1 MPVTTPIAT
10 ALSRRRLLQGTAG
23 LVAAGISGQQAK
35 AAKELVVGFIYVGP
49 KDDYGYNQAHA
60 EAAAML
66 KKMPGVKIVEEEK
79 VPETD
84 DVSKTMESM
93 IQLDGAT
100 LLFPTS
106 FGYFDPYMLKT
117 AAKYKNIQFRH
128 CGGLWQK
135 DKHPMNTGSYFGY
148 IGMCQYLNGIAA
160 AHATKSKK
168 IGFVAAKPIPQV
180 LVNLNSFHL
189 GARSVDP
196 TITTSVIFTGE
207 WSMPVKEA
215 EATNSLADQGIDVL
229 TCHVDGPKVIMETAE
244 RRGIYACGYH
254 ADQSKLAPKGYLTG
268 AEWNWITVYKQFIV
282 DAQAGKPLPNFVRG
296 GLTEGFVKMS
306 AYGPGLSAAGRKNVD
321 TVKAEIMK
329 GGFSVFKG
337 PMKDN
342 KGNVV
347 IPAGKSFPET
357 AVELESMNYLVEG
370 INGAI
375 A

>member
-1 MPVTTPIAT
+1 MRQTRSSNPG
-10 ALSRRRLLQGTAG
+10 LSRRTMLTG
-23 LVAAGISGQQAK
+23 LGLGATTGLAITPA

-60 EAAAML
+60 EAAALL

-93 IQLDGAT
+93 IKLDGAT

-106 FGYFDPYMLKT
+106 FGYFDPYMLKM
-117 AAKYKNIQFRH
+117 AAKYKNVQFRH

-160 AHATKSKK
+160 AYATKSKK
-168 IGFVAAKPIPQV
+168 IGFIAAKPIPQV
-180 LVNLNSFHL
+180 LINVNSFAL

-196 TITTSVIFTGE
+196 SITTTVIFTGD

-215 EATNSLADQGIDVL
+215 EATNGLADQGIDVI

-244 RRGIYACGYH
+244 RRGIFACGYH

-268 AEWNWITVYKQFIV
+268 AEWNWITVYKQFIG
-282 DAQAGKPLPNFVRG
+282 DEEASKPLPNFVRG
-296 GLTEGFVKMS
+296 GLAENFVKMS
-306 AYGPGLSAAGRKNVD
+306 PYGPGLSAAGRKNVD
-321 TVKAEIMK
+321 QVKAEILK
-329 GGFSVFKG
+329 GGYSVFKG

-342 KGNVV
+342 KGNTV
-347 IPAGKSFPET
+347 IPAGKAYPET
-357 AVELESMNYLVEG
+357 AVELESLNYLVEG
-370 INGAI
+370 VNGAI

>member
-1 MPVTTPIAT
+1 MADGKS
-10 ALSRRRLLQGTAG
+10 ASFSRRTLLQG
-23 LVAAGISGQQAK
+23 AAVLSAAATLGVPEKAQ
-35 AAKELVVGFIYVGP
+35 AAKDLVVGFIYVGA

-60 EAAAML
+60 QAAAL
-66 KKMPGVKIVEEEK
+66 VKKMPGVKVVEEEK

-93 IQLDGAT
+93 IELDGAT

-128 CGGLWQK
+128 CGGLWKK
-135 DKHPMNTGSYFGY
+135 DKDPMNTGSYFGY

-180 LVNLNSFHL
+180 LININSFTL

-215 EATNSLADQGIDVL
+215 EATNSLIGQGIDVI
-229 TCHVDGPKVIMETAE
+229 TCHVDGPKVIMETSE
-244 RRGIYACGYH
+244 RRGIYVCGYH

-268 AEWNWITVYKQFIV
+268 AEWNWITVYRQFV
-282 DAQAGKPLPNFVRG
+282 DEMKAGKPLPNFVRG
-296 GLTEGFVKMS
+296 GLAEGFVKMS
-306 AYGPGLSAAGRKNVD
+306 PYGPALSAAGRKNVD

-337 PMKDN
+337 PLKDN

-347 IPAGKSFPET
+347 VPAGKAYPET
-357 AVELESMNYLVEG
+357 AIELESCNYLVEG
-370 INGAI
+370 VVGAI

>member
-1 MPVTTPIAT
+1 MRMGNSMAVTTTTRSSVSPGPI
-10 ALSRRRLLQGTAG
+10 SRRQLLQGTAG
-23 LVAAGISGQQAK
+23 LATVGLFGPQAL
-35 AAKELVVGFIYVGP
+35 AAKDLIVGFIYVGA

-66 KKMPGVKIVEEEK
+66 KKMPGIKIVEEEK

-93 IQLDGAT
+93 IELDGAS

-117 AAKYKNIQFRH
+117 AVKYKNIQFRH
-128 CGGLWQK
+128 CGGLWT
-135 DKHPMNTGSYFGY
+135 DKNPMNTGSYFGY

-168 IGFVAAKPIPQV
+168 IGFIAAKPIPQV
-180 LVNLNSFHL
+180 LINVNSFAL

-207 WSMPVKEA
+207 WSMPGKEA
-215 EATNSLADQGIDVL
+215 EAANSLAGQGFDAL

-244 RRGIYACGYH
+244 RRGIFACGYH
-254 ADQSKLAPKGYLTG
+254 ADQAKLAPKGYLTG
-268 AEWNWITVYKQFIV
+268 AEWNWITVYKQFIA
-282 DAQAGKPLPNFVRG
+282 DAQAGKTIPNFTRG
-296 GLTEGFVKMS
+296 GLAEGFVKMS
-306 AYGPGLSAAGRKNVD
+306 PFGPALPETGRAKV
-321 TVKAEIMK
+321 TAVKAEMLK

-337 PMKDN
+337 PLKD
-342 KGNVV
+342 
-347 IPAGKSFPET
+347 
-357 AVELESMNYLVEG
+357 
-370 INGAI
+370 
-375 A
+375 